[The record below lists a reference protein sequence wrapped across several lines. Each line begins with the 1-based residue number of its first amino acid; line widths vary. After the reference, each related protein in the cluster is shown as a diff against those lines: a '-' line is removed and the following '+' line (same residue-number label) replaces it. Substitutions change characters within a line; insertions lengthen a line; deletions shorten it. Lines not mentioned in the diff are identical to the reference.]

1 MERSYL
7 KAWRDFIKNTE
18 NFPKT
23 LAKLIGDKNDPRRLD
38 GQLVGLRALSACKF
52 DEGKLRTEMLNIIIL
67 LHKEIA
73 NIKESQVLIDGLVG
87 IAHGPAL
94 NKDTTKV
101 CGLLL
106 KPFENTSRLEKLT
119 FKEKVELINAICV
132 ADLHEGDELARKV
145 LKFVINDLDSLHFD
159 ITDNELSYENFE
171 KLFEVYQTLR
181 CSSHSDLNFKD

>member
-1 MERSYL
+1 M

-18 NFPKT
+18 NVPKT
-23 LAKLIGDKNDPRRLD
+23 LAKLIADENDPRRLD

-52 DEGKLRTEMLNIIIL
+52 DEGNLRTEMLN
-67 LHKEIA
+67 
-73 NIKESQVLIDGLVG
+73 NGLVG

-94 NKDTTKV
+94 NEKTKKV
-101 CGLLL
+101 CELLL

-119 FKEKVELINAICV
+119 FKEKIELINAICV
-132 ADLHEGDELARKV
+132 ADLHEHEENLLARKI
-145 LKFVINDLDSLHFD
+145 LKFVIDDLDSLHFD

-181 CSSHSDLNFKD
+181 CSSHSYLNFKD

>member
-1 MERSYL
+1 M

-18 NFPKT
+18 NVPKT
-23 LAKLIGDKNDPRRLD
+23 LAKLIADENDPRRLD

-52 DEGKLRTEMLNIIIL
+52 DEGKLRTEMLNNIIL
-67 LHKEIA
+67 LKKKIA

-94 NKDTTKV
+94 NEKTKKV
-101 CGLLL
+101 CELLL

-119 FKEKVELINAICV
+119 FKEKIELINAICV
-132 ADLHEGDELARKV
+132 ADLHEHEENLLARKI
-145 LKFVINDLDSLHFD
+145 LKFVIDDLDSLHFD

-181 CSSHSDLNFKD
+181 CSSHSYLNFKD